1 MIFTYFHVSSS
12 VVLIISN
19 MTMYKRIESV
29 DPVYKHRVCRLYIL
43 PLIALVLAQSLSVIL
58 STNSSLLLSPT
69 LNCTFP
75 TSDKIFSSPMQS

>member
-1 MIFTYFHVSSS
+1 MIFTYLHVSSS

-43 PLIALVLAQSLSVIL
+43 ALIALVLAQSLSVIL
-58 STNSSLLLSPT
+58 STNSSLFFITDLKLH
-69 LNCTFP
+69 F
-75 TSDKIFSSPMQS
+75 SDFRQNFL